1 MIIPNIE
8 NMSGG
13 EFRESHFK
21 LHYPDFYKYIISNF
35 PEDIKF
41 QEKLYWYYN
50 NISNKPVCRTCGN
63 PVVFENIKKGYRLYC
78 SRKCMNSNPDKI
90 KQVKDTNI
98 EKYGGIA
105 PICSKEVRK
114 KIKKTN
120 LERYGVENV
129 MQNPELVDKSI
140 NKRIELYGGVGNASP
155 ESQVKHRNTCLCKY
169 GVEWVSQT
177 QEFKE
182 KVKSTCLD
190 KYGVECP
197 LNVDENKI
205 LAKESIQTRI
215 INQYPDVIGFAS
227 DNHWIC
233 RCPHPECNKCSEK
246 QYITKSQ
253 IYRGR
258 LKDKTELCTNL
269 LPISPNNNKDT
280 SIELFVQNILNRYN
294 IYYIKNDR
302 NVLNGRELDIYIPT
316 YNIAIECNGIY
327 SHSSKYR
334 DSKYHYNKYS
344 DCLEKG
350 IQLVTLWEDQIKNK
364 PDIVESLLLSKL
376 GIFNER
382 IGARKCVIKEVD
394 YKMCNDFLN
403 ENHIQGACQ
412 SKIRLGLYYK
422 DKLVSVMTFG
432 NPIGC
437 SGNKNNKAHI
447 LKRFCSLKHLQ
458 IIGGA
463 NKLLSYYINTYHP
476 DIIESFACNDISNGN
491 VYEKLGFTKLQHNS
505 SYWYIKNMR
514 RYHRSTFTKAS
525 IVRMGY
531 KDKVDSSWTEREVM
545 KELGYYR
552 IYDCGQTKYSLK
564 CN

>member
-41 QEKLYWYYN
+41 HEKLYWYYN
-50 NISNKPVCRTCGN
+50 NLSDKPVCKVCGN

-78 SRKCMNSNPDKI
+78 SRKCMNGDPDKI
-90 KQVKDTNI
+90 SQVKHTNI
-98 EKYGGIA
+98 EKYGGVV
-105 PICSKEVRK
+105 PICSENVKR
-114 KIKKTN
+114 KIKRTN

-129 MQNPELVDKSI
+129 MQNPQSHTI
-140 NKRIELYGGVGNASP
+140 NTSP
-155 ESQVKHRNTCLCKY
+155 EPRVKHKNTYLP
-169 GVEWVSQT
+169 QIP
-177 QEFKE
+177 EFE
-182 KVKSTCLD
+182 
-190 KYGVECP
+190 E
-197 LNVDENKI
+197 E
-205 LAKESIQTRI
+205 
-215 INQYPDVIGFAS
+215 
-227 DNHWIC
+227 
-233 RCPHPECNKCSEK
+233 
-246 QYITKSQ
+246 
-253 IYRGR
+253 
-258 LKDKTELCTNL
+258 
-269 LPISPNNNKDT
+269 DT

-327 SHSSKYR
+327 SHSPKYR

-350 IQLVTLWEDQIKNK
+350 IQLITLWEDQIKNK

-382 IGARKCVIKEVD
+382 IGARECVIKEVD
-394 YKMCNDFLN
+394 YKTCNNFLN

-463 NKLLSYYINTYHP
+463 NKLLSYYINTYQP

-552 IYDCGQTKYSLK
+552 IYDCEQTKYSLK

>member
-90 KQVKDTNI
+90 KQVKYTNI

-105 PICSKEVRK
+105 PICSNEVRK

-129 MQNPELVDKSI
+129 MQN
-140 NKRIELYGGVGNASP
+140 
-155 ESQVKHRNTCLCKY
+155 
-169 GVEWVSQT
+169 
-177 QEFKE
+177 
-182 KVKSTCLD
+182 
-190 KYGVECP
+190 
-197 LNVDENKI
+197 
-205 LAKESIQTRI
+205 
-215 INQYPDVIGFAS
+215 
-227 DNHWIC
+227 
-233 RCPHPECNKCSEK
+233 PECNKCSEK

-364 PDIVESLLLSKL
+364 PDIIESLLLSKL

-382 IGARKCVIKEVD
+382 IGARKCAIKEVD
-394 YKMCNDFLN
+394 YKTCNDFLN
-403 ENHIQGACQ
+403 KNHIQGACQ

-463 NKLLSYYINTYHP
+463 NKLLSYYINTYQP